1 MGYTATAKSQAS
13 DGRKHAVTTMGHRG
27 RNDGDSSER
36 LSQVRAYHERSK
48 HGFHAYAPGPGFLNW
63 ETQPDPFRRYQG
75 AEQVP
80 LPLGRDP
87 TSGAFPELYQPTPPA
102 VHPLCRDTVS
112 ALLEL
117 SFGLSAWKGY
127 GGERWALRCNPSS
140 GNLHPTE
147 AYVVTAGIP
156 ELEAGAYHYV
166 SYDHAL
172 ERRNRSVLPEPG
184 GILVALTSILWREA
198 WKYGERAY
206 RYCQHDVGHALGAL
220 RYAAAV
226 LGWRIELLDEWSDEE
241 VAALLGLDRDEDYP
255 GAEREAPDLLCR
267 ILTAE
272 KDPPRPAPEVWVTAA
287 KKGQWAGR
295 ANILSRTHRHAWP
308 AAEEM
313 EKICRKPR
321 TAPAGPYRAENHPA
335 LLVLRCETSAN
346 VLIRQRRSA
355 QAFDGATSMTVDTFY
370 RMLDT
375 TLPRW
380 GIPPFDAWPWPP
392 RIHFCL
398 FIHRIEGLAPGLYLF
413 ARSRSGAEELRR
425 AVGTRSSA
433 NGRFEWTRPAGCPE
447 HFLLYRLLQGDARL
461 VAKVLSCHQDIAKDG
476 AFSLGMVA
484 EFDAALEEG
493 PWVYRRLFWEAGLI
507 GQGLYLEA
515 EASGVRGTGIGC
527 FFDDPVHK
535 LLGLA
540 DSRLQSLYHFTAGKP
555 LLDTRLESFP
565 PYAHL
570 SAARRSETQPC

>member
-1 MGYTATAKSQAS
+1 
-13 DGRKHAVTTMGHRG
+13 VTTTEHRG
-27 RNDGDSSER
+27 RNEVDSER
-36 LSQVRAYHERSK
+36 LRRVRAYHERSK
-48 HGFHAYAPGPGFLNW
+48 HGFHGYAPGPGFLDWN
-63 ETQPDPFRRYQG
+63 TQPDPFRRYPG
-75 AEQVP
+75 TEQVP
-80 LPLGRDP
+80 LPLGQDRIP
-87 TSGAFPELYQPTPPA
+87 VAFPELYQPTPPA
-102 VHPLCRDTVS
+102 VQPLCRDTVS

-156 ELEAGAYHYV
+156 GLEAGVYHYV
-166 SYDHAL
+166 SHDHAL
-172 ERRNRSVLPEPG
+172 ERRNRAVLPEPG

-206 RYCQHDVGHALGAL
+206 RYCQHDAGHALGAL

-226 LGWRIELLDEWSDEE
+226 LGWRIELLDEWGDKEI
-241 VAALLGLDRDEDYP
+241 AALLGLDREEDYP

-267 ILTAE
+267 ILIVE
-272 KDPPRPAPEVWVTAA
+272 KDPPRPAPEVWVPAA
-287 KKGQWAGR
+287 KEGRWAGR
-295 ANILSRTHRHAWP
+295 ANVLSRTHRHIWP

-313 EKICRKPR
+313 ERVCRKPR
-321 TAPAGPYRAENHPA
+321 TAPARRYQAENHPP
-335 LLVLRCETSAN
+335 LLVSRCKASAN

-355 QAFDGATSMTVDTFY
+355 QVFDGASSIRLDTFC
-370 RMLDT
+370 RLLDA

-380 GIPPFDAWPWPP
+380 GILPFDAWPWPP

-398 FIHRIEGLAPGLYLF
+398 FVHRVDGLLPGLYLF
-413 ARSRSGAEELRR
+413 ARSRTGDEELRR
-425 AVGTRSSA
+425 AVGSRLPA
-433 NGRFEWTRPAGCPE
+433 NGRFEWARPAGGPE
-447 HFLLYRLLQGDARL
+447 HFLLYRLLQGDARSA
-461 VAKVLSCHQDIAKDG
+461 AKALSCHQDIAGDG

-493 PWVYRRLFWEAGLI
+493 PWGYRRLFWEAGLI
-507 GQGLYLEA
+507 GQVLYLEA
-515 EASGVRGTGIGC
+515 EAAGIRGTGIGC
-527 FFDDPVHK
+527 FFDDPVHE

-540 DSRLQSLYHFTAGKP
+540 DSRLQSLYHFTVGKP
-555 LLDTRLESFP
+555 LPDTRIESFP

-570 SAARRSETQPC
+570 SASRRSEARSC